1 MAMRKRIQVE
11 DQRFMRRRG
20 NLRVR
25 RERFRRGF
33 GRNRWRLAIAAAALL
48 ILAAAAVRTRTL
60 LTRSELFRVRRIALQ
75 GRHLAPIETLNERL
89 RPVLSRNI
97 FRVDLEALRRDLK
110 DDPWIQSARVRRK
123 LPDTLYVTLHERTPV
138 AVAAAG
144 GLHLVGA
151 DGVLIQPYD
160 PEAVPGHFPVLDGIP
175 AAAGKERARAIRRG
189 TRLVLALGRRY
200 PRLLGEVDRID
211 IGHVDACD
219 VHLGRSGTLL
229 RLPPDGGLGTLP
241 SWIRIRDRIEQEF
254 PRPAQLDLRWKDQIA
269 IIASDGRASS
279 G

>member
-1 MAMRKRIQVE
+1 
-11 DQRFMRRRG
+11 MRRRG

-33 GRNRWRLAIAAAALL
+33 GRNRRRLAIAAAVLL
-48 ILAAAAVRTRTL
+48 ILAAAAFQARAL

-75 GRHLAPIETLNERL
+75 GRHLAPIETLNALL
-89 RPVLSRNI
+89 RPVLTRNI
-97 FRVDLEALRRDLK
+97 FRVDLEALRRDLD
-110 DDPWIQSARVRRK
+110 DDPWIESVRVRRK
-123 LPDTLYVTLHERTPV
+123 LPDTLYVTLRERTPV

-151 DGVLIQPYD
+151 DGVIIQPYD
-160 PEAVPGHFPVLDGIP
+160 PEAYPGHFPVLDGAP
-175 AAAGKERARAIRRG
+175 AAGKERTRAIRRG
-189 TRLVLALGRRY
+189 ARLVLALGRRY
-200 PRLLGEVDRID
+200 PALLEEVDRID
-211 IGHVDACD
+211 VGHRDACD
-219 VHLGRSGTLL
+219 VHLGGSGTLL